1 MPDSHP
7 DPHKRA
13 AWRDIW
19 HEIIFGHET
28 FAGRLFD
35 IILLTLILLSILT
48 VLLESVRSIRESYGI
63 YLQIAEWGF
72 TALFTLEYIARLISA
87 KSAKRYAR
95 SFFGLV
101 DLFAVAPVYL
111 SLLFGVAHAFT
122 VVRSLRLLRI
132 FRILK
137 LTEYMGEAATMRI
150 ALVESLRKITVFLFA
165 VLTIVVI
172 AGAMMYEIEGEAHG
186 FTSIPAGM
194 YWAVVTVTTVGYG
207 DIAPQTVLGRI
218 VASLLMIVGYG
229 IIAVPTG
236 IVSFE
241 LARASS
247 NLSSPPCPECS
258 LRSHDRDARY
268 CKRCGTQLPASELPP
283 AHRDSI

>member
-1 MPDSHP
+1 MADSHP
-7 DPHKRA
+7 DPRTRA
-13 AWRDIW
+13 HWRDVW
-19 HEIIFGHET
+19 YEVIFGHET

-48 VLLESVRSIRESYGI
+48 VLLESVRPIRESYGF
-63 YLQIAEWGF
+63 YLEIAEWSF
-72 TALFTLEYIARLISA
+72 TALFTIEYIARLISA
-87 KSAKRYAR
+87 KNPKRYAR
-95 SFFGLV
+95 SFFGIV

-111 SLLFGVAHAFT
+111 SVLFGTAHAFS

-137 LTEYMGEAATMRI
+137 LTEYLGEAVTMRI
-150 ALVESLRKITVFLFA
+150 ALIESLRKITVFLFA

-186 FTSIPAGM
+186 FTSLPAGM

-207 DIAPQTVLGRI
+207 DIAPKTLLGRML
-218 VASLLMIVGYG
+218 ASVLMIVGYG

-247 NLSSPPCPECS
+247 NAPSPPCPECS
-258 LRSHDRDARY
+258 LRVHDRDAHY
-268 CKRCGTQLPASELPP
+268 CKRCGTHLPTSGTASGVS
-283 AHRDSI
+283 H